1 MLNYCLI
8 CSNSW
13 LHIFVSQQEWQKLS
27 INFMKEWFVCYWFV
41 FWTSFS
47 PRFPPKW
54 SILHGFS
61 GVIPRLSNVP
71 FILSLCI
78 LRYYPSQLYS
88 IEKSGADCLSTTS
101 PWSIWPNETHIRGQ
115 HSRKI
120 EKLQRNVYLTV
131 NIDEIQGLKFIL
143 PANQPYFDFLESNFT
158 RWIHDEAQRLPR
170 KSLYGV
176 IGNIPYY
183 WIRIVYK
190 HSSYHNMIIFR

>member
-1 MLNYCLI
+1 MAPYLREPARMTKAF
-8 CSNSW
+8 
-13 LHIFVSQQEWQKLS
+13 HKLYEGM
-27 INFMKEWFVCYWFV
+27 IRLLLVRDLV
-41 FWTSFS
+41 FTPIAFS
-47 PRFPPKW
+47 PKM
-54 SILHGFS
+54 INLHEFS

-101 PWSIWPNETHIRGQ
+101 SRSIWPNETHIRGQ

-131 NIDEIQGLKFIL
+131 NIDEIQGLKSIL
-143 PANQPYFDFLESNFT
+143 PANHPYFDFLESNFT

-176 IGNIPYY
+176 IGNIPYD

-190 HSSYHNMIIFR
+190 HSSYDYMIIFR